1 MLGSFR
7 LSRWIGLGL
16 YLLCGLAMASS
27 DVSGVRVWSGPDNT
41 RIVLDLSGAPKF
53 SHFNLN
59 KPNRLVLDLSSSK
72 MLSDLSKV
80 PLSGDLVKKIR
91 PSTPKA
97 KGDYRLVIELSQA
110 VNPTVFALKPTGNYG
125 HRLVI
130 DLPDKAGSAQIKK
143 QQQQISKAKTQQQ
156 LAGNRDIIIAI
167 DAGHGGEDPGAIGNK
182 RTYEKHITLA
192 IAKRAQRLINQEPG
206 LKAVL
211 IREGDYFVNLNK
223 RSQIA
228 RKNKADFLVSIHADG
243 FTSSQPKGASVW
255 VVSTRRAK
263 SEVGRHLEDHE
274 AESDLL
280 GGVGEVMG
288 SVENDAHLNFALID
302 MQMDYSMNTAYEVA
316 KKVLS
321 ELGKVTSLHKKRPE
335 HASLAVL
342 KSPDI
347 PSILVEAGFIT
358 NHKEEKLLKT
368 GNYQERIAKAV
379 VKGIKAHYRAKP
391 LAGTLYAQTYG
402 VRKHTVRKGESLS
415 VLAARYNISV
425 AGLKKA
431 NKLTSNTLRI
441 GQVLTIPN
449 S

>member
-1 MLGSFR
+1 MKFSWL
-7 LSRWIGLGL
+7 LSRGIGLLL
-16 YLLCGLAMASS
+16 YFVCGLAFAGSS
-27 DVSGVRVWSGPDNT
+27 VSGLRVWSGPDNT
-41 RIVLDLSGAPKF
+41 RIVLDLSAAAEF
-53 SHFNLN
+53 SHFNLSG
-59 KPNRLVLDLSSSK
+59 PHRLVVDLKSTK
-72 MLSDLSKV
+72 MAAELSKV
-80 PLSGDLVKKIR
+80 ALSGKLVKKVR
-91 PSTPKA
+91 ASTPKN
-97 KGDYRLVIELSQA
+97 KGDYRMVVELSQA
-110 VNPTVFALKPTGNYG
+110 VTPVVFALKPTGNYG

-130 DLPDKAGSAQIKK
+130 DLPDKVGKAETKK
-143 QQQQISKAKTQQQ
+143 QQQQISKTKTKQQ
-156 LAGNRDIIIAI
+156 LSGDRDIIIAI
-167 DAGHGGEDPGAIGNK
+167 DAGHGGEDPGAIGNRK
-182 RTYEKHITLA
+182 TYEKNVTLA
-192 IAKRAQRLINQEPG
+192 IAKRVQRLINQEPG

-211 IREGDYFVNLNK
+211 VRQGDYFVNLNK

-228 RKNKADFLVSIHADG
+228 RQNKADFLVSIHADG

-255 VVSTRRAK
+255 VVSNRRAK

-302 MQMDYSMNTAYEVA
+302 MQMDYSMNTAFEVA
-316 KKVLS
+316 KQVLG

-358 NHKEEKLLKT
+358 NHKEEKLLKS
-368 GNYQERIAKAV
+368 GNHQEKIAKAV
-379 VKGIKAHYRAKP
+379 VKGIKTYYSAKP

-402 VRKHTVRKGESLS
+402 VRKHTVQRGDSLS
-415 VLAARYNISV
+415 VLAARYNTSV
-425 AGLKKA
+425 NGLKKA
-431 NKLTSNTLRI
+431 NKLSSNVLKI

>member
-1 MLGSFR
+1 MCS
-7 LSRWIGLGL
+7 
-16 YLLCGLAMASS
+16 LAFASS
-27 DVSGVRVWSGPDNT
+27 KVSGVRVWSGPDNT
-41 RIVLDLSGAPKF
+41 RIVLDLSAAVEF
-53 SHFNLN
+53 SHFNLSQ
-59 KPNRLVLDLSSSK
+59 PNRLVLDLKNSQMATK
-72 MLSDLSKV
+72 LSEV
-80 PLSGDLVKKIR
+80 ELSGNLVKKLR

-97 KGDYRLVIELSQA
+97 KQDYRLVVELNQA
-110 VNPTVFALKPTGNYG
+110 VNPTIFSLKPTGNYG

-130 DLPDKAGSAQIKK
+130 DLPDKAGKEQTQK
-143 QQQQISKAKTQQQ
+143 QQQQISKVKKQQQ

-167 DAGHGGEDPGAIGNK
+167 DAGHGGEDPGAIGRRK
-182 RTYEKHITLA
+182 TYEKNVTLA
-192 IAKRAQRLINQEPG
+192 IAKRVQRLINQELG

-211 IREGDYFVNLNK
+211 IRQGDYFVNLNK

-263 SEVGRHLEDHE
+263 SEVGRHLEEHE

-316 KKVLS
+316 SKVLG
-321 ELGKVTSLHKKRPE
+321 ELGRVTSLHKKRPE

-342 KSPDI
+342 RSPDI

-358 NHKEEKLLKT
+358 NLNEEKLLNS
-368 GNYQERIAKAV
+368 GNHQERIAQAV
-379 VKGIKAHYRAKP
+379 VKGIKTHYRNKP

-402 VRKHTVRKGESLS
+402 VRKHTVQKGESLS
-415 VLAARYNISV
+415 VLAARYNTSV

-431 NKLTSNTLRI
+431 NKLSSNTLRI